1 MAIPKFLE
9 DLAIIS
15 KLGDNP
21 GADNGLSTSAFRAK
35 FDEAALKIQTYMN
48 EVLIPNLDML
58 VDVSALLNSILDKTL
73 SVPDK
78 AAEAK
83 TVGEALAKK
92 LDSTGG
98 TMTGPLNVAAPTEEA
113 HAANKG
119 YVDSY
124 VNSKHFFRNVTLTVA
139 GWSADA
145 PYKQTVTAQGIT
157 EEDRP
162 IYGVVLS
169 ADTATATAE
178 KEAFAMV
185 DDLDTGANVVTFTCL
200 EDKPEV
206 ALTIQMEV
214 NR

>member
-15 KLGDNP
+15 KLGENP

-35 FDEAALKIQTYMN
+35 FDEAGLKIQKYMN
-48 EVLIPNLDML
+48 EVLIPNLDMI
-58 VDVSALLNSILDKTL
+58 VDISALLNNILDKTL
-73 SVPDK
+73 SAPDK

-83 TVGEALAKK
+83 AVGEALAKK
-92 LDSTGG
+92 LDSAGG

-113 HAANKG
+113 NAANKG
-119 YVDSY
+119 YVDS
-124 VNSKHFFRNVTLTVA
+124 KHFFRDVTLTVA

-157 EEDRP
+157 AEDRP

-169 ADTATATAE
+169 ADAATATAE
-178 KEAFAMV
+178 KEAFAKV
-185 DDLDTGANVVTFTCL
+185 DDLDTGAGVVTFTCL

-206 ALTIQMEV
+206 ALNIQMEV

>member
-15 KLGDNP
+15 KLGENP

-35 FDEAALKIQTYMN
+35 FDEAGLKIQKYMN
-48 EVLIPNLDML
+48 EVLIPNLDMI
-58 VDVSALLNSILDKTL
+58 VDISALLNNILDKTL
-73 SVPDK
+73 SAPDK

-83 TVGEALAKK
+83 AVGEALAKK

-98 TMTGPLNVAAPTEEA
+98 TMTGPLNVADPAEET

-119 YVDSY
+119 YVDS
-124 VNSKHFFRNVTLTVA
+124 KHFFRDVTLTVA

-157 EEDRP
+157 AEDRP

-169 ADTATATAE
+169 ADAATATAE
-178 KEAFAMV
+178 KEAFAKV
-185 DDLDTGANVVTFTCL
+185 DDLDTGAGVVTFTCL

-206 ALTIQMEV
+206 ALNIQMEV

>member
-15 KLGDNP
+15 KLGENP

-35 FDEAALKIQTYMN
+35 FDEAALKIQKYMN

-92 LDSTGG
+92 IDSTGG
-98 TMTGPLNVAAPTEEA
+98 TMTGPLNVTAPTEEA
-113 HAANKG
+113 NAASKG
-119 YVDSY
+119 YVDS
-124 VNSKHFFRNVTLTVA
+124 KHFFREVTLTVA

-185 DDLDTGANVVTFTCL
+185 DDLDTGEGVVTFTCL

>member
-15 KLGDNP
+15 KLGENP

-35 FDEAALKIQTYMN
+35 FDEAGLKIQEYMN
-48 EVLIPNLDML
+48 EVLIPNLDAL

-73 SVPDK
+73 SKVDK

-83 TVGEALAKK
+83 AVGDALAKK

-98 TMTGPLNVAAPTEEA
+98 TMTGPLNVAVPAEET

-119 YVDSY
+119 YVDS
-124 VNSKHFFRNVTLTVA
+124 KHFFRDVTLTAA
-139 GWSADA
+139 GWSAAA
-145 PYKQTVTAQGIT
+145 PYTQTVTAQGIT

-162 IYGVVLS
+162 IYGVALS
-169 ADTATATAE
+169 ADAATAMAE

-185 DDLDTGANVVTFTCL
+185 DDMDTGAGVVTFTCL
-200 EDKPEV
+200 EEKPAV
-206 ALTIQMEV
+206 ALNIQMEV